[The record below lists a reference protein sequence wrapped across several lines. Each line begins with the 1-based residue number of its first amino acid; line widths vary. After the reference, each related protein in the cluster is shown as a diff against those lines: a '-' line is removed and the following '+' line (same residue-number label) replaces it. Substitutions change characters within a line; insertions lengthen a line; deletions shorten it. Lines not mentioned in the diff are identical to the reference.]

1 MSLQK
6 YLAAG
11 LGPRVL
17 TGIILLAVVFTAW
30 KAGGFPLFLLLLAVC
45 CAGQWELYSLFLP
58 NAELAAKLFG
68 VLLGAGLVAQCRFL
82 PEYSAGLALTASFA
96 LLAVHSLAGWTQET
110 ALARFRRAA
119 ILLGGIV
126 YVPLLLS
133 PALHYSPGEQLL
145 VVAVPALSDIAAY
158 AAGVQFGRRR
168 IWPSVSP
175 KKSVEGAAAGLQ
187 PSPPVSP
194 RAGCSGDR
202 PSPSPHGLGWDCS
215 WESWPNWAIFLNPH
229 LNARSISRI
238 RAKSCQDTAEC
249 WIVSTAFCSLRPPSP

>member
-119 ILLGGIV
+119 ILLGGI
-126 YVPLLLS
+126 YVVLKEFLEVENLRLK
-133 PALHYSPGEQLL
+133 PAVHE
-145 VVAVPALSDIAAY
+145 
-158 AAGVQFGRRR
+158 
-168 IWPSVSP
+168 
-175 KKSVEGAAAGLQ
+175 E
-187 PSPPVSP
+187 
-194 RAGCSGDR
+194 
-202 PSPSPHGLGWDCS
+202 
-215 WESWPNWAIFLNPH
+215 E
-229 LNARSISRI
+229 
-238 RAKSCQDTAEC
+238 
-249 WIVSTAFCSLRPPSP
+249 